1 MVYKVTYAFSG
12 QAVAYVE
19 ADDSEEAIDK
29 AFGGD
34 VLDERSFHD
43 QQTILEIEERP
54 NYYDNK

>member
-29 AFGGD
+29 AFSGD
-34 VLDERSFHD
+34 VLDERSFQDH
-43 QQTILEIEERP
+43 QKIIQIEERP